1 MVNQQSATTQG
12 PRYSWTLEDKSELL
26 LQLYGKAMECMD
38 EALDLIDAGDVVEKG
53 RRLMRAQDIVLQLS
67 DALDHQGTGREMAA
81 NLERLYLYL
90 YRLLIRGNNRLD
102 CAAIGEARGLMFSL
116 YAAWEQVVHGATE
129 ASLPDGRAR
138 F

>member
-67 DALDHQGTGREMAA
+67 DALDHQGAGREMAA
-81 NLERLYLYL
+81 NLEKLYLYV
-90 YRLLIRGNNRLD
+90 YRLLIRGNTQLD
-102 CAAIGEARGLMFSL
+102 CAAGGEAKRLMASL
-116 YAAWEQVVHGATE
+116 YGAWELVVHGATE
-129 ASLPDGRAR
+129 ANFPVGRAR